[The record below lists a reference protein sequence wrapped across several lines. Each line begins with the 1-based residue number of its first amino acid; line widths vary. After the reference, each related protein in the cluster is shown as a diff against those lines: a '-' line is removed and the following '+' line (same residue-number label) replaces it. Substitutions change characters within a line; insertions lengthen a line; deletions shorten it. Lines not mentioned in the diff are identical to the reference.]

1 VVIGK
6 RKITMSSLENC
17 FILQQWNASNS
28 EERNCSSTVLV
39 RQVERKHNSS
49 KELWMRVY
57 LARAL
62 AGLIGFCV
70 NVLHMFVAQVLQ
82 QVHALSDN
90 GIMDVDGCVH
100 WNSLV

>member
-1 VVIGK
+1 
-6 RKITMSSLENC
+6 
-17 FILQQWNASNS
+17 
-28 EERNCSSTVLV
+28 
-39 RQVERKHNSS
+39 
-49 KELWMRVY
+49 MRVD

-100 WNSLV
+100 WNSWSSVGRFLGDKMYINIISNDMYLILILNDRYVILND